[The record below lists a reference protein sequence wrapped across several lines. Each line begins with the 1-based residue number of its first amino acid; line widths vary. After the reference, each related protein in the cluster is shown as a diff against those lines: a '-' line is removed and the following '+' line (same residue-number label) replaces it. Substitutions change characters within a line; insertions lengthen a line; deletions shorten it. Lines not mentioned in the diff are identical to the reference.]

1 MPLRYQREG
10 MPEIGDTLY
19 VVLHRSE
26 LEEAG
31 SVHVTRLAAEFKA
44 QQLRRGGREVTVLGP
59 LPARL
64 EV

>member
-1 MPLRYQREG
+1 

-19 VVLHRSE
+19 VVLYRGD
-26 LEEAG
+26 LEESG

-44 QQLRRGGREVTVLGP
+44 QQLRAEGREVTVLGP